1 MLEAF
6 SVAKVMLARID
17 ACMAGIVIRTA
28 DCLSASLVYLHA
40 GDQVVFAKICD
51 RTEELAMETEV
62 RRGSMIALLAAG

>member
-6 SVAKVMLARID
+6 AVAKVMF
-17 ACMAGIVIRTA
+17 ACINACVAGIVIRTA
-28 DCLSASLVYLHA
+28 DCFSASLVYFHA

>member
-6 SVAKVMLARID
+6 AIAKVMLARID
-17 ACMAGIVIRTA
+17 ACMAGIVVGTA
-28 DCLSASLVYLHA
+28 NCFSASLVYLHA